1 MSREIAR
8 RVEASAQG
16 KKVDTMRNERK
27 VLTRKNLYALP
38 LALGLPLTVGLAGA
52 IATSRSLATW
62 YRDLKK
68 PAWNP
73 PNSIFGPVWTT
84 LYLMMGL
91 ASWLVWT
98 RRDQDEAAAG
108 SALTWY
114 GLQLGLNA
122 FWSPLF
128 FGLRRPDLALFDI
141 AALWSVLLV
150 TLFKFAQVRRTAAA
164 LLVPYFLWVSFAA
177 TLNAAIWWLNRGK

>member
-108 SALTWY
+108 SALTSTDRC
-114 GLQLGLNA
+114 GRTTMVS
-122 FWSPLF
+122 SPPEARSMPP
-128 FGLRRPDLALFDI
+128 GSSSSRLARQI
-141 AALWSVLLV
+141 
-150 TLFKFAQVRRTAAA
+150 R
-164 LLVPYFLWVSFAA
+164 
-177 TLNAAIWWLNRGK
+177 

>member
-1 MSREIAR
+1 
-8 RVEASAQG
+8 
-16 KKVDTMRNERK
+16 
-27 VLTRKNLYALP
+27 
-38 LALGLPLTVGLAGA
+38 
-52 IATSRSLATW
+52 
-62 YRDLKK
+62 
-68 PAWNP
+68 
-73 PNSIFGPVWTT
+73 
-84 LYLMMGL
+84 MMGL

-141 AALWSVLLV
+141 AALWSVLLA